1 MTTVALIART
11 PFRGNDE
18 TQRLVDSRCMA
29 HRTFVNSAAH
39 AAPWLH
45 RLHLRLR
52 SMRADAQQTH
62 RLPLLRLAG
71 AVLVALLALGT
82 ASGLLASVGVDP
94 KAESAGFHGAAA
106 NDTVVPAR
114 SR

>member
-1 MTTVALIART
+1 
-11 PFRGNDE
+11 
-18 TQRLVDSRCMA
+18 MA
-29 HRTFVNSAAH
+29 HRTFVHSAAH

-52 SMRADAQQTH
+52 SLRADAQRTH

-82 ASGLLASVGVDP
+82 ASGLLASVGADP

-106 NDTVVPAR
+106 NDTVVTAR
-114 SR
+114 GR